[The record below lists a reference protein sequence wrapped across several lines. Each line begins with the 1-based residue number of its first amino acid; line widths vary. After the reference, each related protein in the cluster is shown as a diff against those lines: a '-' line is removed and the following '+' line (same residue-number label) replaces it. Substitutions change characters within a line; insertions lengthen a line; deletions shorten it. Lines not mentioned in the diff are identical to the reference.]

1 MGVRAIFLDAVVFL
15 LYAFICFIY
24 LGIYR
29 FNILLS
35 SLGFVFGLVFG
46 VAAALKQ
53 ISSLEKIGELRA
65 TLKTW
70 AFMLL
75 TIIILVPIAL
85 YLLFSLGPEA
95 GIQMLSFIYPSIPAL
110 YTARIILFLNWE
122 RKHKRLILFEG
133 LVFTRI
139 YAVLRTER
147 RYSPQPSEKVYC
159 IYCGAENATDAIFCQ
174 KCGKKIIKST

>member
-1 MGVRAIFLDAVVFL
+1 MRNGSQSEFFDAVVFL
-15 LYAFICFIY
+15 LWAFLCFIY

-46 VAAALKQ
+46 VTAALKQ

-75 TIIILVPIAL
+75 TIIILVPIVL

-95 GIQMLSFIYPSIPAL
+95 GIQMLSFKWP
-110 YTARIILFLNWE
+110 
-122 RKHKRLILFEG
+122 
-133 LVFTRI
+133 
-139 YAVLRTER
+139 
-147 RYSPQPSEKVYC
+147 
-159 IYCGAENATDAIFCQ
+159 
-174 KCGKKIIKST
+174 